1 MKVRRNLLLTI
12 LSSLLLVAACWAQ
25 HQTPA
30 SDADDAFRIPKFE
43 LVGKLAKGFSI
54 SDCKYVSGLTCRI
67 HFNGAIPLPSE
78 VFFTELDEHGS
89 QAGARVR
96 LIYPELK
103 SGETGW
109 ATFRIRL
116 ATPTKIVLQ
125 GEWNGAYRNPY

>member
-1 MKVRRNLLLTI
+1 
-12 LSSLLLVAACWAQ
+12 
-25 HQTPA
+25 
-30 SDADDAFRIPKFE
+30 
-43 LVGKLAKGFSI
+43 
-54 SDCKYVSGLTCRI
+54 
-67 HFNGAIPLPSE
+67 LPSE
-78 VFFTELDEHGS
+78 VFFTEFDEHGS

-125 GEWNGAYRNPY
+125 GEWNGSYRDPY